1 MPERTLPPICY
12 GYENIFND
20 MFEINIE
27 VNYLSKQDRKLMI
40 TICKLINSLS
50 NAITNETF
58 SKKNI
63 KNNVRK

>member
-27 VNYLSKQDRKLMI
+27 VTYLSKQDRKLMI

-50 NAITNETF
+50 NAITN
-58 SKKNI
+58 
-63 KNNVRK
+63 